1 MIKVITYGTFDL
13 LHYGHINL
21 LTRAKRYGD
30 YLIVGCSSDEF
41 TRGKGKECHF
51 TYEKRALMLES
62 LRCVDLV
69 IEENRWEQKIEDVIE
84 FKVDVFV
91 IGDDWRGR
99 FDFLKNYCKVVYLPR
114 TPEVSTTSIKDIIR
128 KKAI

>member
-1 MIKVITYGTFDL
+1 
-13 LHYGHINL
+13 
-21 LTRAKRYGD
+21 
-30 YLIVGCSSDEF
+30 
-41 TRGKGKECHF
+41 
-51 TYEKRALMLES
+51 MLES

>member
-1 MIKVITYGTFDL
+1 
-13 LHYGHINL
+13 
-21 LTRAKRYGD
+21 
-30 YLIVGCSSDEF
+30 
-41 TRGKGKECHF
+41 
-51 TYEKRALMLES
+51 MLES

-69 IEENRWEQKIEDVIE
+69 IEENRWDQKIEDVIE